1 MSSYAVAND
10 TIYVILAVLGVAFA
24 LRVRQLVRD
33 PHNRVH
39 RVVCVLLALLGV
51 AFALGSDTIPPH
63 LPLINAYPN
72 LNDLVQ
78 HCCLVAVGL
87 TMQILMM
94 LLVGTPHRQ
103 RIRSGWRR
111 AAIAVATGIALV
123 ALFFTAP
130 IGSDRFDFVTA
141 YGSDPRVCAYLL
153 VFLAYVVTVLAGT
166 ARLTFTYA
174 RHATTPALRLGL
186 RASALSALIGL
197 AYAAH
202 KALYTLAAFYRFTL
216 PWPEALLSTVIAS
229 LAIATLLAGIT
240 VAVWDSRIR
249 ALRRR
254 WRRRAAYHRIR
265 PLWLAVCAA
274 LPDLALLPPDTSP
287 SGPRVPDVDFWLY
300 RFVIELN
307 DAFLLLGP
315 YHDDRVDELVF
326 AKVPDWPPE
335 RVDDLLSAANIAVAL
350 RARTSGSPGG
360 EPGPALVESPDLG
373 VDGEIEWLARVARQ
387 FGRSRV
393 VADVLTE
400 TAAPSAVPT

>member
-1 MSSYAVAND
+1 MSSYTFAND
-10 TIYVILAVLGVAFA
+10 TIYGILVVLGIAFV
-24 LRVRQLVRD
+24 LRARRLIRD

-39 RVVCVLLALLGV
+39 QAVCALLALLAV
-51 AFALGSDTIPPH
+51 AFVLGTDTIPPH
-63 LPLINAYPN
+63 LPVINAYPN

-78 HCCLVAVGL
+78 HCCLVGVGL

-103 RIRSGWRR
+103 LVRSSWVRCTI
-111 AAIAVATGIALV
+111 AAATGIALV
-123 ALFFTAP
+123 VLFFAAP

-153 VFLAYVVTVLAGT
+153 VFLAYVVTMLAGL

-174 RHATTPALRLGL
+174 QHATAPALRLGL
-186 RASALSALIGL
+186 RASALSALVGL
-197 AYAAH
+197 VYAAH

-216 PWPEALLSTVIAS
+216 PWSESLVSTVIAGLS
-229 LAIATLLAGIT
+229 VITLLVGVT
-240 VAVWDSRIR
+240 LAVWDSRIK

-254 WRRRAAYHRIR
+254 WRQRIAYRRIR

-274 LPDLALLPPDTSP
+274 LPDLALLPPETSP
-287 SGPRVPDVDFWLY
+287 AGLRVPDADFWLY

-315 YHDDRVDELVF
+315 YRDDRVDELVF

-335 RVDDLLSAANIAVAL
+335 RVDVLLSAANIAVAL
-350 RARTSGSPGG
+350 RAKASGTPGAD
-360 EPGPALVESPDLG
+360 PGPALVESPDAG
-373 VDGEIEWLARVARQ
+373 VDGEIAWQLS
-387 FGRSRV
+387 RSSV
-393 VADVLTE
+393 VAEVVAE
-400 TAAPSAVPT
+400 TDRRADDEPARR